1 MINMNKKV
9 WVVVVALGAV
19 GGYAQAIAEERPMG
33 FFVTSSGPGKGG
45 DLGGLEGA
53 DAHCQKLA
61 AAVGAGDRQ
70 WRAYLSTEE
79 PGKRG
84 ISARQRIGNGPWY
97 NARGALIATN
107 PTDLHLYNKTITL
120 ETALDERGERIKG
133 RYDQPNEHDILTG
146 TQEDGTAY
154 FPDDQDHTCNNW
166 TSSGEGS
173 AQVGHH
179 DRHGGGN
186 SSWNSAHP
194 SRGCSQ
200 EDLTKTGGAGYF
212 YCFAEN

>member
-1 MINMNKKV
+1 MKTKSVLVMLCIGTLIGSM
-9 WVVVVALGAV
+9 AAGAQ
-19 GGYAQAIAEERPMG
+19 YHSMS
-33 FFVTSSGPGKGG
+33 FFVTSEGLGKGG

-61 AAVGAGDRQ
+61 TAAGAGDRE
-70 WRAYLSTEE
+70 WRAYLSTEA
-79 PGKRG
+79 PDKRG
-84 ISARQRIGNGPWY
+84 VFARARIGTGPWY
-97 NARGALIATN
+97 NAHGILIAAN
-107 PTDLHLYNKTITL
+107 VTDLHLYNKTITL
-120 ETALDERGERIKG
+120 ETALDEHGRRIKG
-133 RYDQPNEHDILTG
+133 RYDKPNEHDILTG
-146 TQEDGTAY
+146 TQDDGTAY

-166 TSSGEGS
+166 TSSDAGS

-200 EDLTKTGGAGYF
+200 EALTRTGGAGYF
-212 YCFAEN
+212 YCFAAD

>member
-84 ISARQRIGNGPWY
+84 IFARQRIGNGPWY

-120 ETALDERGERIKG
+120 ETALDEGMDGPG
-133 RYDQPNEHDILTG
+133 RRCGVVRTSAVDRRTTMLLLRMRFHIVNQAAAHLGVVFGVPAAWSALLPTAVQTAVQTVELTAAR
-146 TQEDGTAY
+146 DA
-154 FPDDQDHTCNNW
+154 
-166 TSSGEGS
+166 SSE
-173 AQVGHH
+173 
-179 DRHGGGN
+179 
-186 SSWNSAHP
+186 
-194 SRGCSQ
+194 
-200 EDLTKTGGAGYF
+200 
-212 YCFAEN
+212 